1 MFKRTF
7 VLFLIAAVLLTGCAN
22 LPPFT
27 AMRGSGNPVTQT
39 FDFSTFD
46 SLAISNAFQAE
57 VTAGDAYF
65 VEVTVDDN
73 LVDRLQVG
81 QRGST
86 VLIGLQ
92 PGTAAANATLQARVT
107 LPRLASLDASGA
119 SRANLSGFEASRDMR
134 MDVSGAS
141 TVSGD
146 LATGDLDA
154 DVSGASTLRLRGQG
168 DALRAVASGAST
180 IDLSDFGVSDANV
193 EASGASRINVNASG
207 RLDAEASG
215 ASSVRYSGNPSL
227 GRISESGAGTVAAQ

>member
-7 VLFLIAAVLLTGCAN
+7 VLFLIVAVLLAGCAN

-39 FDFSTFD
+39 FDFSDFD

-73 LVDRLQVG
+73 LVDRLQVE
-81 QRGST
+81 QRGSA

-107 LPRLASLDASGA
+107 MPRLTSLDASGA
-119 SRANLSGFEASRDMR
+119 SRVSLSGFESSHGMN

-146 LATGDLDA
+146 LESGNLDA
-154 DVSGASTLRLRGQG
+154 DVSGASTLRLQGQG
-168 DALRAVASGAST
+168 DSLRTVASGAST
-180 IDLSDFGVSDANV
+180 IDLSDFAVSDASV

-215 ASSVRYSGNPSL
+215 ASSVRYSGNPTL
-227 GRISESGAGTVAAQ
+227 GRINESGAGSVSAQ